1 MAKDKEGVEN
11 KLEGI
16 ESALTRTEHYIEEN
30 RKSLTIIAGAI
41 VAAVALYFAFNKFYM
56 QPKEKNAQKQMFV
69 AEQYFEK
76 DSFKLALNGDG
87 NYPGFLAIIED
98 YGWTDASNL
107 SHYYAGVCLKNLGK
121 YQEAIEHLRKFD
133 ASDKIISS
141 EALGATGDCYADLGE
156 NDKAVKYYKKAA
168 NNDKNEFSTPL
179 YLMRAGILLE
189 DMSKYKDALEV
200 YQRIEKEY
208 NSTREGR
215 EIEKYIA
222 RVKIKGNLQ

>member
-30 RKSLTIIAGAI
+30 RKSLSIIAGAI
-41 VAAVALYFAFNKFYM
+41 VVAVALYFAFNRFYL
-56 QPKEKNAQKQMFV
+56 QPKEKNAQRQMYV

-87 NYPGFLAIIED
+87 NYPGFLAIIDEF
-98 YGWTDASNL
+98 GLTDASNL
-107 SHYYAGVCLKNLGK
+107 AHYYAGVCLKNLGNYK
-121 YQEAIEHLRKFD
+121 DAIEHLRKFD
-133 ASDKIISS
+133 SSDKVISS
-141 EALGATGDCYADLGE
+141 EALGATADCYADLGE

-168 NNDKNEFSTPL
+168 DNNKNDFSTPL

-189 DMSKYKDALEV
+189 SMNDFKEALKV
-200 YQRIEKEY
+200 FQRIEKEY
-208 NSTREGR
+208 NSTKEGR
-215 EIEKYIA
+215 EVEKYIA
-222 RVKIKGNLQ
+222 RVKTKGNL

>member
-56 QPKEKNAQKQMFV
+56 QPKEKNAQRQMYV

-98 YGWTDASNL
+98 YGLTDASNL
-107 SHYYAGVCLKNLGK
+107 SHYYAGICFKNLGK
-121 YQEAIEHLRKFD
+121 YKEAIEHLRKFD
-133 ASDKIISS
+133 SSDKIISC
-141 EALGATGDCYADLGE
+141 EALGAIGDCYADLGE

-168 NNDKNEFSTPL
+168 NNNKNEFTTPL

-189 DMSKYKDALEV
+189 DMSNYKDALEV
-200 YQRIEKEY
+200 YERIQKEY
-208 NSTREGR
+208 NNTREGR
-215 EIEKYIA
+215 DVEKYIA
-222 RVKIKGNLQ
+222 RTKIKGNLQ

>member
-30 RKSLTIIAGAI
+30 RKSLSIIAGAI
-41 VAAVALYFAFNKFYM
+41 VVAVALYFAFNRFYL
-56 QPKEKNAQKQMFV
+56 QPKEKNAQRQMYV

-87 NYPGFLAIIED
+87 NYPGFLAIIDEF
-98 YGWTDASNL
+98 GLTDASNL
-107 SHYYAGVCLKNLGK
+107 SHYYAGVCLKNLGNYK
-121 YQEAIEHLRKFD
+121 DAIEHLRKFD
-133 ASDKIISS
+133 SSDKVISS
-141 EALGATGDCYADLGE
+141 EALGATADCYADLGE

-168 NNDKNEFSTPL
+168 DNNKNDFSTPL

-189 DMSKYKDALEV
+189 SMNDFKEALKV
-200 YQRIEKEY
+200 FQRIEKEY
-208 NSTREGR
+208 NSTKEGR
-215 EIEKYIA
+215 EVEKYIA
-222 RVKIKGNLQ
+222 RVKTKGNL